1 MPISQYNH
9 LFAKDKGDSK
19 GAAQKLH
26 NNLIKEYGPKKG
38 DEIFYKMVN
47 DRKNAHTTAIKKRT
61 KGNGSKN

>member
-26 NNLIKEYGPKKG
+26 NNLIKEYGP
-38 DEIFYKMVN
+38 
-47 DRKNAHTTAIKKRT
+47 
-61 KGNGSKN
+61 